1 MIITRVKVEPI
12 NDDEI
17 VSMRTKR
24 SECLLIKNLKILT
37 NDLRPPQV
45 VDYTVRTEEEKKIT
59 RSP

>member
-1 MIITRVKVEPI
+1 MIIARVKVEPI

-24 SECLLIKNLKILT
+24 GECLLIKNLKILT
-37 NDLRPPQV
+37 NDLRSPQV
-45 VDYTVRTEEEKKIT
+45 VDYTIRAKEEKKIT